1 MGYIL
6 IRPRDPK
13 KPMGFRGL
21 SFPFPFADQVISIY
35 EEMGGAEEARIEIV
49 RRRNEHT
56 TDIRVYEPPDG
67 KDGGETTT

>member
-21 SFPFPFADQVISIY
+21 SFPFPWADQAISIY
-35 EEMGGAEEARIEIV
+35 EEMGGSEEARIEIV
-49 RRRNEHT
+49 RRKDVKT
-56 TDIRVYEPPDG
+56 VGVSVYEPPDG
-67 KDGGETTT
+67 EDGDETTP